1 MNKEDVIE
9 NSEQIYNQLLDAN
22 FSVLFDDRNESPGVK
37 FNDFEFSGVPLRV
50 VVSSR
55 SLKNNQ
61 LEVTDIKSG
70 ISNLIDKENLLEYLR
85 KIKH

>member
-1 MNKEDVIE
+1 MQAD
-9 NSEQIYNQLLDAN
+9 

-37 FNDFEFSGVPLRV
+37 FNDYEFSGVPLRI

-61 LEVTDIKSG
+61 VEVKDIKS
-70 ISNLIDKENLLEYLR
+70 SDSELIDKDNLLDYLR
-85 KIKH
+85 NL